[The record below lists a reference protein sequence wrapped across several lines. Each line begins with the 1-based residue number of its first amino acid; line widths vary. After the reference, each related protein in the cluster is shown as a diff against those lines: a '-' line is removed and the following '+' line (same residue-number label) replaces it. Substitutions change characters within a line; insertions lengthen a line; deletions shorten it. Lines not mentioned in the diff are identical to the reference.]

1 MECEEVCVCGGRGEG
16 AEREGRRGEG
26 ATCFTANVLLASLLE
41 IKRVSFICILK
52 IPSFIVTFVSK

>member
-1 MECEEVCVCGGRGEG
+1 MGGGGGGG
-16 AEREGRRGEG
+16 AEREGGRGEG

-52 IPSFIVTFVSK
+52 IPSLIVTFVSK